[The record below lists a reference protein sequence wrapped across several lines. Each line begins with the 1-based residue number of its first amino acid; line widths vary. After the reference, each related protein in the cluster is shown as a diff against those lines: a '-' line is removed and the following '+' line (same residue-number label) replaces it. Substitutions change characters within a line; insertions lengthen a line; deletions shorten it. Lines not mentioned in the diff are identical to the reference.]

1 MTCVTKPPETNEAP
15 APELPRW
22 GSYIAIGDSFTE
34 GLSDGPDASG
44 QYRGWADRLAQALS
58 ARRAAAGAAPLKYA
72 NLAVRG
78 RLLVPILTDQLAQAL
93 DAGPDLISIAGGG
106 NDLLRPGSDPDAL
119 AARLDQAVAKA
130 GARGIDVLVATGMDT
145 RNAGALLRSIRP
157 KVGIYNAHV
166 WAIARRRG
174 AYVLDVWGLR
184 ALQHQ
189 RMWAQD
195 RIHMSPIGHE
205 RTAQA
210 ALTALGLDPDD
221 QHWSRPLRPELR
233 NRSERWRD
241 DVAWLRRDVV
251 PWVGRRLRRTSSGT
265 DRRAKRPELAPLEQA
280 HTDDGPRPG

>member
-15 APELPRW
+15 APEPPRW

-119 AARLDQAVAKA
+119 AARLDQAVTK
-130 GARGIDVLVATGMDT
+130 ARGRGIEGLVATGKDP
-145 RNAGALLRSIRP
+145 RHAGARSRPLSP
-157 KVGIYNAHV
+157 KVDIYIAHV
-166 WAIARRRG
+166 WSIARR
-174 AYVLDVWGLR
+174 
-184 ALQHQ
+184 
-189 RMWAQD
+189 
-195 RIHMSPIGHE
+195 
-205 RTAQA
+205 
-210 ALTALGLDPDD
+210 
-221 QHWSRPLRPELR
+221 
-233 NRSERWRD
+233 
-241 DVAWLRRDVV
+241 
-251 PWVGRRLRRTSSGT
+251 SST
-265 DRRAKRPELAPLEQA
+265 Y
-280 HTDDGPRPG
+280 